1 MIRTFNSVTSAVISI
16 AMVLAMFLFVT
27 PMTTGR
33 AEAETET
40 AADSSVEVLFSSGS
54 RKITGKYVIKKD
66 SVLPEG
72 TTLTVK
78 KGGKLYILPGA
89 ELTLNGTLKVAA
101 GGSVF
106 VQGDMNVHKTGKI
119 SCTGRMK
126 IQKSGCLSLDGKLAV
141 NKGGNVLGQG
151 TLAVLNEFSDIS
163 CKGTV
168 TAKIKAPDPIEKDG
182 VTTIGGVIIVNREF
196 GLPETYGDGLDSATY
211 SAYLKMKEASGYNME
226 IVSGFR
232 SYQKQKDTFAYWESI
247 DGFER
252 ASRYSAQPGHSEHQT
267 GLAMDIT
274 SLNQSYGKTPE
285 GKWLAAHCWEYGF
298 LLRYPQNSEDIT
310 GYIYEPWH
318 VRYLGKS
325 TAKLLH
331 DSGLTLE
338 EFLRVNRA

>member
-1 MIRTFNSVTSAVISI
+1 MAKNISQVFTMILIYVTVI
-16 AMVLAMFLFVT
+16 LTLFLFIT
-27 PMTTGR
+27 PLTAGKAE
-33 AEAETET
+33 AEAET
-40 AADSSVEVLFSSGS
+40 AASNTVEVMFSSGS
-54 RKITGKYVIKKD
+54 RKITGKYVISRD
-66 SVLPEG
+66 TVLPEG
-72 TTLTVK
+72 TTLTVRN
-78 KGGKLYILPGA
+78 GGKLYIMPGT
-89 ELTLNGTLKVAA
+89 EFMVNGTLKVAA

-106 VQGDMNVHKTGKI
+106 VQGGLNVHKTGKI
-119 SCTGRMK
+119 SCTGRLK

-168 TAKIKAPDPIEKDG
+168 TARIKAPGPIQQDG
-182 VTTIGGVIIVNREF
+182 VTTVGGVIIVNREF
-196 GLPETYGDGLDSATY
+196 DLPEDYGDGLDSAAY
-211 SAYLKMKEASGYNME
+211 SAYLKMKKASGYDME

-232 SYQKQKDTFAYWESI
+232 SYQKQKETFAYWESI
-247 DGFER
+247 DGYEK

-274 SLNQSYGKTPE
+274 SLSQSYGKTPE

-298 LLRYPQNSEDIT
+298 LLRYPKNSESIT

-338 EFLRVNRA
+338 EFLGVY